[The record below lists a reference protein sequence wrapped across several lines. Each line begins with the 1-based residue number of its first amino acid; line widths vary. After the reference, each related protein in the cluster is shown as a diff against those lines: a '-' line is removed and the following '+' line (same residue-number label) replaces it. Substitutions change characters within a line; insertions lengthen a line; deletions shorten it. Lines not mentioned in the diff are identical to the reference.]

1 MAFDKGRVG
10 AVSVRGRMLLL
21 LFGRLFANPRH
32 LWLIRGA
39 VWLNGWDCA
48 HVVEGFNV
56 LHHIG
61 YTRLECAPIW
71 RCTILAAPIS
81 LISTHCETGRVY
93 LKSGN
98 PHPTHP
104 PPSDRIQF
112 VFSFS
117 TTAINKHPVTISNS
131 ELAILHQLSPLLLFV
146 FVDNA
151 DENQKWIGI
160 LTQTLICDLWQ

>member
-1 MAFDKGRVG
+1 MAVDKGRVG

-21 LFGRLFANPRH
+21 LLSGRLFPNPRHLKH

-39 VWLNGWDCA
+39 VWLTRSRCGGGVQCA
-48 HVVEGFNV
+48 APYR
-56 LHHIG
+56 LHQ
-61 YTRLECAPIW
+61 CAPIW

-131 ELAILHQLSPLLLFV
+131 ELAILHQLPPLSFSFHLLTMLMRTINRGGPFHPN
-146 FVDNA
+146 FC
-151 DENQKWIGI
+151 
-160 LTQTLICDLWQ
+160 L